1 MHLER
6 NLEVQWG
13 FERQR
18 NGGKGLQA
26 EYLACSK
33 AGTWGAGPTVV
44 GCVCVAAAA
53 VQHAEG
59 RTSLLG
65 WLLASTADFVR
76 WAFRRQHQFLG
87 WLYFCGPAPPSRR
100 WSEDPRQ
107 AGPRGW

>member
-33 AGTWGAGPTVV
+33 AGTWGAGPTAALWWVV
-44 GCVCVAAAA
+44 SV
-53 VQHAEG
+53 
-59 RTSLLG
+59 
-65 WLLASTADFVR
+65 WLLLRFSMR
-76 WAFRRQHQFLG
+76 RGGPHCWAG
-87 WLYFCGPAPPSRR
+87 SWLLLQTS
-100 WSEDPRQ
+100 
-107 AGPRGW
+107 